1 MPKSPMRV
9 PPMRLIWRGHI
20 PRVVAVVIGVIVATS
35 LACYLT
41 DGSAHAIRGFL
52 VLQPG
57 EALRGQVWRVVT
69 FSLVAEEMLS
79 LVLGGLMLY
88 WLGRDLATQWG
99 ARRFVLALAG
109 SVAFAGVMT
118 TLAGLFIP
126 TVRAFPY
133 FGLWPLT
140 EALMLGWAAEFR
152 DREVRLF
159 MMLPARGRQL
169 IVFTVALLV
178 LWGFMMG
185 PVAILPHA
193 FAQLFM
199 AGYTGLLL
207 PPSLR
212 MKIKR
217 LLRRNRRPDWIRAV
231 DDDRPPRPRHW
242 N

>member
-1 MPKSPMRV
+1 MRPI

-35 LACYLT
+35 LACYFT
-41 DGSAHAIRGFL
+41 DETGLSLRRFL
-52 VLQPG
+52 VLAPI
-57 EALRGQVWRVVT
+57 EVFHGQVWRVVT
-69 FSLVAEEMLS
+69 YSLVAEELLS

-88 WLGRDLATQWG
+88 WLGRDLSMQWG
-99 ARRFVLALAG
+99 ARRFVVALVSA
-109 SVAFAGVMT
+109 VAFAGVMT
-118 TLAGLFIP
+118 ALVGLAVP
-126 TVRAFPY
+126 AVRVFPY

-140 EALMLGWAAEFR
+140 EALMLAWAAEFR

-185 PVAILPHA
+185 PVAVLPHA

-199 AGYTGLLL
+199 AFYTGLI
-207 PPSLR
+207 PPASWR
-212 MKIKR
+212 AR
-217 LLRRNRRPDWIRAV
+217 LRRLVRRGRRPDWIRAV
-231 DDDRPPRPRHW
+231 DDDRPPRPRFW